1 MPVVQQ
7 GSINTT
13 ALWVPDVYT
22 QIVAPNNYLL
32 NGLPTNVIGFVG
44 TASWGPVNAPT
55 KVSSMPSYNQ
65 NFGNVM
71 PRLYDMGTAV
81 WAAVL
86 NGANNINCVR
96 VTDGTDT
103 AATATLTAASAADA
117 TAIAAAINAGSS
129 ALRGPSQVVV
139 ASASTTTVTITAKYT
154 GSTGN
159 TITAS
164 IGPASKVSQTRVVI
178 SLPGMLPESFDNLG
192 AASASP
198 ASVTLAGGT
207 DGATNITSSVLV
219 GVDTIP
225 RKGMYALRNTGTS
238 IAALVDCSDTT
249 SFTAQVAYGLSE
261 GTYMVGVTPA
271 GDTIANAV
279 STKATAGIDS
289 YTFRYM
295 FGDWILFNDT
305 INNVQRL
312 ISPQGFVVGRMSAL
326 SPEQSLLNKP
336 MQGIVATQSTLQN
349 KIYAEADLQTLAQA
363 GISVITNPIPAGNM
377 FGDRI
382 GCNSSSNQVINGD
395 NYTRLTNYIAYTV
408 NAGMGLYIGKLQTP
422 KARADAQGT
431 INAFLGALWKQGMIG
446 DVNNPTQQPFSVQL
460 NAANNPANRV
470 ALGYMQIDVAVTYL
484 SVITKLIL
492 NIQGG
497 QSVSVTVNST
507 TPAR

>member
-22 QIVAPNNYLL
+22 QIVPPNNYLL

-44 TASWGPVNAPT
+44 TASWGPVNVPT
-55 KVSSMPSYNQ
+55 KVSSMSSYVQ
-65 NFGNVM
+65 QFGNVM

-117 TAIAAAINAGSS
+117 TAIAAAINGGSS
-129 ALRGPSQVVV
+129 ALRGPSQIVV
-139 ASASTTTVTITAKYT
+139 ASAAATVVTITSKYT

-159 TITAS
+159 LITAS
-164 IGPASKVSQTRVVI
+164 IGPASKASQTRVVI
-178 SLPGMLPESFDNLG
+178 AIPGLVPEAFDNLG
-192 AASASP
+192 AAVASA
-198 ASVTLAGGT
+198 ASVTLTGGT
-207 DGATNITSSVLV
+207 DGATTITSSVLV
-219 GVDTIP
+219 GVDTLP

-289 YTFRYM
+289 YIFRYM

-305 INNVQRL
+305 VNNVQRL
-312 ISPQGFVVGRMSAL
+312 ISPQGFVVGRLSAL
-326 SPEQSLLNKP
+326 SPEQSLLNKQ

-349 KIYAEADLQTLAQA
+349 KVYAQADLQTLAQA
-363 GISVITNPIPAGNM
+363 GISVITNPIPAGSM

-395 NYTRLTNYIAYTV
+395 NYTRMTNYIAYTV
-408 NAGMGLYIGKLQTP
+408 NAGMGLYVGKLQSPTV
-422 KARADAQGT
+422 RANAQAT
-431 INAFLGALWKQGMIG
+431 INSFLGNLWNQNMIG
-446 DVNNPTQQPFSVQL
+446 DVNNPTQQPYSVQL
-460 NAANNPANRV
+460 NAANNPSSRV
-470 ALGYMQIDVAVTYL
+470 ALGYMQVEVSITYL
-484 SVITKLIL
+484 SVITKLLI
-492 NIQGG
+492 NVMGG
-497 QSVSVTVNST
+497 QSVSVSVAIT
-507 TPAR
+507 TPAS